1 MYGNNLLHSNQVV
14 ELFAQRRIGAEDAS
28 EIADIHVALVLH
40 ATHGLAGV
48 HTLEDDGKALH
59 LVVEGFAEHFDD
71 VVGKTFLKLQT
82 CRAVADN
89 AGNLR
94 NAEDAP
100 IILWDVG
107 EIVLAEERHHMMFAH
122 RVEVAGVEDHL
133 GVVCIVIKSGY
144 LGFLS
149 RIIATKEFSP
159 HTDDTVGRIDQ
170 AFTLRVF
177 ANGSEHGTDGILQ
190 LFVSHR

>member
-14 ELFAQRRIGAEDAS
+14 ELLAQRRIGAEYTC
-28 EIADIHVALVLH
+28 EVADIHVALVLH

-48 HTLEDDGKALH
+48 HALEDDGKALH

-71 VVGKTFLKLQT
+71 VVGKTFLKLQP
-82 CRAVADN
+82 CGAIADN

-94 NAEDAP
+94 NAEDTP
-100 IILWDVG
+100 IILRDVG

-177 ANGSEHGTDGILQ
+177 ANGSEHGADGILQ